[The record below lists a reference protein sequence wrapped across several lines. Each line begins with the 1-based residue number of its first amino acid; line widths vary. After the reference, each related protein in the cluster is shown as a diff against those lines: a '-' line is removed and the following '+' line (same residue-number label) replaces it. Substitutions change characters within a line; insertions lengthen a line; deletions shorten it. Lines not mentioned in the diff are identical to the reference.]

1 MEVLL
6 VIVFLILVS
15 YVLLHTN
22 NTLPP
27 VKEKPAL
34 HNHKHVVKQVL
45 QDLSSG
51 DKVSI
56 MGGNCNVNLYTRNTI
71 DVDREN
77 KFKSLINQLFQSIY
91 GLTDEVYSV
100 QEINNLYEQL
110 DSLGNGRYIVD
121 ATLNSKQNYYTTK
134 VILDI
139 AMLQGD
145 ILLNTVSTNEAS
157 NNNIVNRFDM
167 VYQDQGIL
175 VERNNFGENIRKLL
189 DNEYKKLNQ
198 LIVVDTSAMDA
209 KNYPLDGVISL
220 NSAMNLYYPASVSTQ
235 TVNNLDTKGMSGLTE
250 QYFPT
255 DLKTINSPQYCDK
268 TKENCVFYHNTTTTD
283 YTQPYMAPG
292 LFFDR
297 SSYPVN

>member
-27 VKEKPAL
+27 VKDKPAL

-220 NSAMNLYYPASVSTQ
+220 NSAMNLYYPASVSMQ
-235 TVNNLDTKGMSGLTE
+235 TVKNLDTKGMSGLTE
-250 QYFPT
+250 QFFPT
-255 DLKTINSPQYCDK
+255 DLTTINSPQYCDK